1 MTSTGDNRRTVLVV
15 DDTPDNLSLMSGL
28 LKDTYRVRVANGG
41 ERALVI
47 ARSDPQPDL
56 ILLDVM
62 MPVMDGYEVCRQ
74 LKADP
79 ASRDIPVVFLTART
93 DQVDEQIGLELGAVD
108 YITKPISPPIVV
120 ARVRNHLQLKHA
132 SDVLRNQNAF
142 LEEEVERRTRDV
154 RAIRDAA
161 IVAMA
166 SLAET
171 RDNET
176 GNHIRRTQHYV
187 GILADAMA
195 AMPRFRDI
203 LVPETVDLLYR
214 SAALHD
220 IGKVGI
226 PDSILLKPGRLTD
239 EEFATM
245 KTHTVLGYE
254 ALKSAERSLDNTD
267 MSFLRYARE
276 IALTH
281 HERWDGAGYP
291 QGLAG
296 EAIPLSGRIMTVAD
310 VYDALISERVYKPAY
325 PHEVAVR
332 QIEDGRGT
340 QFDPDVVDAF
350 MTVADKLREISES
363 FAD

>member
-1 MTSTGDNRRTVLVV
+1 MPTGDPRRTVLVV
-15 DDTPDNLSLMSGL
+15 DDTPDNLSLMSSL
-28 LKDTYRVRVANGG
+28 LKDSYRVKVANAG
-41 ERALVI
+41 ERALAI
-47 ARSDPQPDL
+47 ARSEPQPDL
-56 ILLDVM
+56 VLLDVM
-62 MPVMDGYEVCRQ
+62 MPVMDGYEVCRR

-79 ASRDIPVVFLTART
+79 VCRDIPVVFLTART
-93 DQVDEQIGLELGAVD
+93 DQVDEQLGLELGAVD
-108 YITKPISPPIVV
+108 YITKPISPPIVI
-120 ARVRNHLQLKHA
+120 ARVRNHLQLKQA
-132 SDVLRNQNAF
+132 SDALRNQNAV

-187 GILADAMA
+187 RALAEALSST
-195 AMPRFRDI
+195 PKFQDI
-203 LVPETVDLLYR
+203 LEADTVDLLYR

-226 PDSILLKPGRLTD
+226 PDSILLKPGRLTE

-245 KTHTVLGYE
+245 KSHTVLGYE
-254 ALKSAERSLDNTD
+254 AIKAAERGLDNTD
-267 MSFLRYARE
+267 ITFLRFARE

-281 HERWDGAGYP
+281 HERWDGKGYP
-291 QGLAG
+291 HGLQG

-310 VYDALISERVYKPAY
+310 VYDALISARVYKPAY
-325 PHEVAVR
+325 PHEVAVSE
-332 QIEDGRGT
+332 IEAGRGN

-350 MTVADKLREISES
+350 LTVADRLQEISRS
-363 FAD
+363 FSD

>member
-1 MTSTGDNRRTVLVV
+1 MTSTGEDRRTVLVV

-28 LKDTYRVRVANGG
+28 LKDTYRVRVANAG
-41 ERALVI
+41 ERALAI
-47 ARSDPQPDL
+47 ARSTPQPDL

-62 MPVMDGYEVCRQ
+62 MPVMDGYEVCRR

-79 ASRDIPVVFLTART
+79 ECRDIPVVFLTART
-93 DQVDEQIGLELGAVD
+93 EQIDEQLGLELGAVD

-120 ARVRNHLQLKHA
+120 ARVRNHLQLKQA
-132 SDVLRNQNAF
+132 NDALRNQNAF

-187 GILADAMA
+187 RVLAEALSTTPMYQDELE
-195 AMPRFRDI
+195 PD
-203 LVPETVDLLYR
+203 TVDLLFR

-239 EEFATM
+239 EEFAVM
-245 KTHTVLGYE
+245 KSHTTLGFE
-254 ALKSAERSLDNTD
+254 AIKSAERGLDNTD
-267 MSFLRYARE
+267 MTFLRFARE

-281 HERWDGAGYP
+281 HERWDGTGYP

-296 EAIPLSGRIMTVAD
+296 HAIPLSGRIMTVAD
-310 VYDALISERVYKPAY
+310 VYDALISERVYKPAF
-325 PHEVAVR
+325 PHEVAVAE
-332 QIEDGRGT
+332 IESGRGT
-340 QFDPDVVDAF
+340 QFDPVVVDAF
-350 MTVADKLREISES
+350 LAVADRLNEISRS